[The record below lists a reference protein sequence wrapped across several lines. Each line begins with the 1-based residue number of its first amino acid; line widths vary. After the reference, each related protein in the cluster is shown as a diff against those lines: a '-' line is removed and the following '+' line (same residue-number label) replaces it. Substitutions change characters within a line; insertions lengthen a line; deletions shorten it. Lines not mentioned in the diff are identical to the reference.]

1 MKQSIILSLVA
12 LSALTVVSCSKSQ
25 DALDTPAKGK
35 VLVAYTDDNVNT
47 RTALQSEVN
56 VIWNS
61 TDAITGFDIEGIGHQ
76 SQSITVD
83 SQNASKATFQFG
95 DDISLT
101 EDVFC
106 ALYPADASATMNNS
120 GVITTTLPVS
130 QVATAGS
137 FGPGANIALADGGK
151 EDLHFSNGGALLSFT
166 VNNDNVKK
174 VTLTVSG
181 NYNVAGPVYANMVNG
196 VALVQSTYSTAPIK
210 SVSLLGDF
218 VNGSDYYFVVLPGEY
233 TGLQLDIENAEG
245 KVATL
250 KNRNALSLNRNDNLY
265 IANLPD
271 LTAKWNATPTLPDKV
286 FFKEWFTK
294 STGTMGW
301 SGSVA
306 NGTLVADNEGWEF
319 TQGHGADGAAKFGS
333 GSNQGKAVSPS
344 ISISPAEYAE
354 SGVKLAFKAGAWNGD
369 ATNLKVSVSGATL
382 KSNGQVITSVTM
394 LNNAWSDYE
403 LDITDITGNIIITF
417 AGNDA
422 KNSRFFLDNV
432 VVYYGSKPAAPKATP
447 EITVTPSSIE
457 IKEEESVQLVVN
469 TDSEGAISYTGYDNT
484 IIAMDGNT
492 VTGLKE
498 GTTSITVNVAES
510 DTYAAASVTVPVK
523 ILDKET
529 VIVVPDPETI
539 DITGLAN
546 QGSNNVSIV
555 FGGSGTASAWHDAD
569 NGVRCYVN
577 NTVTVSTKTNF
588 NIAKIEITYKA
599 NKGGKAGVYPTGVSV
614 DSGSFTQGYSTSG
627 TKMIW
632 EKGSTGTGEV
642 VFTVKG
648 TAGNIAV
655 QAIKVTYENK

>member
-1 MKQSIILSLVA
+1 MKQSIILSMVA
-12 LSALTVVSCSKSQ
+12 LSALTVFSCSKSQ

-35 VLVAYTDDNVNT
+35 ILVAYTDDNVNT
-47 RTALQSEVN
+47 RTALQNEVN

-95 DDISLT
+95 DDLSVVDDIY
-101 EDVFC
+101 C
-106 ALYPADASATMNNS
+106 ALYPADASATMNNY

-137 FGPGANIALADGGK
+137 FGPGANIAVADGGN
-151 EDLHFSNGGALLSFT
+151 EDLRFSNGGALLSFT

-174 VTLTVSG
+174 VKLTVSG
-181 NYNVAGPVYANMVNG
+181 DYNVAGPVYASMDNG
-196 VALVQSTYSTAPIK
+196 VALVQSTYASQIK
-210 SVSLLGDF
+210 SVSLEGDF

-250 KNRNALSLNRNDNLY
+250 KNKNALTVNRNDNLY

-286 FFKEWFTK
+286 FFKEWFTE

-306 NGTLVADNEGWEF
+306 NGTLVADNEDWVF

-417 AGNDA
+417 AGNEA
-422 KNSRFFLDNV
+422 KDSRFFLDNV
-432 VVYYGSKPAAPKATP
+432 VVYYGSKPVAPKATP
-447 EITVTPSSIE
+447 NITVTPSTIE

-469 TDSEGAISYTGYDNT
+469 TDSEGAITYTGYDNT

-510 DTYAAASVTVPVK
+510 DTYAAASVTVPVT

-539 DITGLAN
+539 DITDLAN

-555 FGGSGTASAWHDAD
+555 FGGSGSNPAWNATD

-599 NKGGKAGVYPTGVSV
+599 NKNNKGVYPTSVSV

-632 EKGSTGTGEV
+632 EKGSTGTNEV

>member
-1 MKQSIILSLVA
+1 MKQSIILSMVA
-12 LSALTVVSCSKSQ
+12 LSALTVFSCSKSQ

-47 RTALQSEVN
+47 RTALQNEVN

-95 DDISLT
+95 DDLSVVDDIY
-101 EDVFC
+101 C
-106 ALYPADASATMNNS
+106 ALYPADASATMNNY

-137 FGPGANIALADGGK
+137 FGPGANIAVADGGN
-151 EDLHFSNGGALLSFT
+151 EDLRFSNGGALLSFT

-174 VTLTVSG
+174 VKLTVSG
-181 NYNVAGPVYANMVNG
+181 DYNVAGPVYASMDNG
-196 VALVQSTYSTAPIK
+196 IALVQSTYASQIK
-210 SVSLLGDF
+210 SVSLEGDF

-250 KNRNALSLNRNDNLY
+250 KNKNALTVNRNDNLY

-286 FFKEWFTK
+286 FFKEWFTE

-306 NGTLVADNEGWEF
+306 NGTLVADNDGWEF

-417 AGNDA
+417 AGNEA
-422 KNSRFFLDNV
+422 KDSRFFLDNV

-447 EITVTPSSIE
+447 EITVTPSPIE

-510 DTYAAASVTVPVK
+510 DTYAAASVTVPVT

-555 FGGSGTASAWHDAD
+555 FGGSGTNSAAWNATD

-588 NIAKIEITYKA
+588 NIAIIEITYKA
-599 NKGGKAGVYPTGVSV
+599 NKSNKGVYPTGVSV

-632 EKGSTGTGEV
+632 EKGSTGTDEV
-642 VFTVKG
+642 VFTVNG
-648 TAGNIAV
+648 NAGNIAV

>member
-250 KNRNALSLNRNDNLY
+250 KNRNALSLNRNDNIY

-271 LTAKWNATPTLPDKV
+271 LTAKWEADTPSLPDKV
-286 FFKEWFTK
+286 FFMETFGGPENSLNTNSGNLSFDGEDWVVVKGQATGSKEHTARFG
-294 STGTMGW
+294 TGSAQGSGTTPSINVDSEYNGKTLTLSFKAAAW
-301 SGSVA
+301 SGDA
-306 NGTLVADNEGWEF
+306 KTLNL
-319 TQGHGADGAAKFGS
+319 S
-333 GSNQGKAVSPS
+333 
-344 ISISPAEYAE
+344 
-354 SGVKLAFKAGAWNGD
+354 
-369 ATNLKVSVSGATL
+369 ATGATL
-382 KSNGQVITSVTM
+382 SESSVT
-394 LNNAWSDYE
+394 LKNNEWDEYE
-403 LDITDITGNIIITF
+403 ITITNWTSPFTITF
-417 AGNDA
+417 SGKN
-422 KNSRFFLDNV
+422 KSNSRFFLDDV
-432 VVYYGSKPAAPKATP
+432 CVYYGAQS
-447 EITVTPSSIE
+447 
-457 IKEEESVQLVVN
+457 
-469 TDSEGAISYTGYDNT
+469 G
-484 IIAMDGNT
+484 
-492 VTGLKE
+492 
-498 GTTSITVNVAES
+498 
-510 DTYAAASVTVPVK
+510 
-523 ILDKET
+523 
-529 VIVVPDPETI
+529 
-539 DITGLAN
+539 
-546 QGSNNVSIV
+546 
-555 FGGSGTASAWHDAD
+555 GGSGPSTVKAVYEFNDIPGFDEWGTGYSERTVEYTEATVVFASANHQTSTMTDVPVTKGQEVSLVLKSAVASSIKNVKFVCRQWGSKAQTITLHGSTDGGQ
-569 NGVRCYVN
+569 NYTSTGITSN
-577 NTVTVSTKTNF
+577 N
-588 NIAKIEITYKA
+588 
-599 NKGGKAGVYPTGVSV
+599 
-614 DSGSFTQGYSTSG
+614 FTISG
-627 TKMIW
+627 TNLP
-632 EKGSTGTGEV
+632 EGTNA
-642 VFTVKG
+642 VKITFNNSSNQVG
-648 TAGNIAV
+648 IESAEIDYYPA
-655 QAIKVTYENK
+655 Q